1 MHPCTK
7 REVVLEVADSA
18 PLAEN
23 GRLVLSRCWTN
34 HGASVHD
41 FPVTLDAHMALRGAG
56 QVSPSAGG
64 RPLGITSGFMDG
76 GAYYALF
83 YQWSWSVHTAPKK

>member
-1 MHPCTK
+1 MRPCTK

-34 HGASVHD
+34 HGAPVHD
-41 FPVTLDAHMALRGAG
+41 FPVTLDAPMALRGAG

-64 RPLGITSGFMDG
+64 RPLGITTGFMDG